1 MAPTP
6 RSAPSQ
12 LVAEDVAVVVKED
25 FLTLYCDPGEDFGW
39 AVACGLTLLARG
51 IEKMWPTVDE
61 IGLWAEDEG
70 HPPFFLDEAFRF
82 DDRPDELYD
91 LPLGRLVVEDFRIY
105 PWKLK
110 ALKFNPVRTA
120 RAIGGITY
128 ISRRYDIPMVLQP
141 AAIKSAAKAAG
152 VEELYDYPLYENRHS
167 NDALQ
172 HFVFFT
178 QTELLGAKLEVPNEG
193 VESPE

>member
-1 MAPTP
+1 MVTT
-6 RSAPSQ
+6 
-12 LVAEDVAVVVKED
+12 ED

-39 AVACGLTLLARG
+39 AVACGFTLLSRG

-61 IGLWAEDEG
+61 IGSWAEGETE
-70 HPPFFLDEAFRF
+70 PWFLDVPYRF
-82 DDRPDELYD
+82 DDRPDDLYK
-91 LPLGRLVVEDFRIY
+91 LPLKRIVCEDFRIY
-105 PWKLK
+105 PWKVK

-128 ISRRYDIPMVLQP
+128 ISRRYGIPLVLQP
-141 AAIKSAAKAAG
+141 AAIKSAAHAAG
-152 VEELYDYPLYENRHS
+152 VEELYDHPLHENRHS

-178 QTELLGAKLEVPNEG
+178 QTELRGAKLEVPNEG
-193 VESPE
+193 VQGLDDGGVDD